1 MTDWNK
7 TTEGS
12 NDYHQYDD
20 IIGLPHPVSAN
31 HPQMSRA
38 DRAAQFSPF
47 AALTGYEDAIAETG
61 RLTDNRIE
69 LEEDA
74 RIILDEKLR
83 WIQEQISVRPE
94 AAVTYFLPDS
104 RKAGGSYVTLRGRV
118 KKIDPY
124 ERVVVMQDGSRIQIE
139 EIVEIC
145 LTEERD

>member
-1 MTDWNK
+1 MTDWK
-7 TTEGS
+7 KGTERS

-61 RLTDNRIE
+61 RLTDSRIE

-83 WIQEQISVRPE
+83 QIQEQIAIWPE
-94 AAVTYFLPDS
+94 AAITYFLPDS
-104 RKAGGSYVTLRGRV
+104 RKTGGSYVTLRDRV
-118 KKIDPY
+118 KKIDSY
-124 ERVVVMQDGSRIQIE
+124 ERVVVMQEGTRIPIE
-139 EIVEIC
+139 EIVEIS
-145 LTEERD
+145 L

>member
-1 MTDWNK
+1 MTDWK
-7 TTEGS
+7 KETEGS

-61 RLTDNRIE
+61 RLTDARIE

-83 WIQEQISVRPE
+83 QIQEQIAIWPE
-94 AAVTYFLPDS
+94 VTVTYFLPDS
-104 RKAGGSYVTLRGRV
+104 RKTGGSYVTLRDRV
-118 KKIDPY
+118 KKIDLY
-124 ERVVVMQDGSRIQIE
+124 ERAVVMQEGTRIPIE
-139 EIVEIC
+139 EIVKIE
-145 LTEERD
+145 